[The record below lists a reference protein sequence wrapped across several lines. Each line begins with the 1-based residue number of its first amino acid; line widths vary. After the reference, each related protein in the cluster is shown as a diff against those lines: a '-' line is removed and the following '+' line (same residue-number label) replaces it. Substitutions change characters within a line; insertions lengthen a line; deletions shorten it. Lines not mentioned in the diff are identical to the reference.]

1 MGMVLSPTD
10 DERGVL
16 PPLPVHQEFSRLPDR
31 MAGPDIAGCGH
42 PPTHDENPSGARM
55 REFIDGAEAIARAAI
70 DAGCDFFAGY
80 PITPATPILL
90 RMTQELPRVG
100 GVAIQAEDEI
110 AAMGLCIGAA
120 MAGSH
125 VLTATSG
132 PGISLYSE
140 NIGLA
145 IMGEVPLVIV
155 DAQRMGP
162 ATGGATT
169 VAQGDVQFLRW
180 GTSGGYPV
188 IVLAPTSVPESYAF
202 TRRAFDLAERFR
214 VPVFLATDKETLLG
228 RATVE
233 SEALEPVPVRRRT
246 LADAEAPFIPY
257 RVTEG
262 DEVPPMSAVG
272 GPHVVRFTTSSHDER
287 GYLTKAPDAVGAL
300 NERLAAKVEAHLDE
314 ISSVDTDLDHDA
326 DVLIVSYGIVAR
338 AVREAV
344 KRARAAGEHVSSL
357 TVYSLWPVPERE
369 IRAAMENVRRVAV
382 AELNLGQ
389 YRREVERLAGT
400 DREVLGIH
408 RVDGALISPEEIL
421 EGVGLR

>member
-1 MGMVLSPTD
+1 
-10 DERGVL
+10 
-16 PPLPVHQEFSRLPDR
+16 
-31 MAGPDIAGCGH
+31 
-42 PPTHDENPSGARM
+42 M

-120 MAGSH
+120 MAGSR

-140 NIGLA
+140 NVGLA

-169 VAQGDVQFLRW
+169 VAQGDIQFLRW

-188 IVLAPTSVPESYAF
+188 IVLAPTNVAESYAF

-214 VPVFLATDKETLLG
+214 VPVFVATDKETLLG
-228 RATVE
+228 RATVD
-233 SEALEPVPVRRRT
+233 SGAFEAVPVRERRS
-246 LADAEAPFIPY
+246 APDDEDFVPY
-257 RVTEG
+257 RVVSA
-262 DEVPPMSAVG
+262 DEVPAMSAIG

-287 GYLTKAPDAVGAL
+287 GYLTKSSQAVGSL

-314 ISSVDTDLDHDA
+314 ISDVDADLDPEA

-344 KRARAAGEHVSSL
+344 RRARRAGVHVSSL
-357 TVYSLWPVPERE
+357 AVHSLWPVPERE
-369 IRAAMENVRRVAV
+369 IRAAMGGAARVAV

-389 YRREVERLAGT
+389 YRREIERLAGS
-400 DREVLGIH
+400 DREVVGIH
-408 RVDGALISPEEIL
+408 RVDGGLLSPDEIL
-421 EGVGLR
+421 TKAGLS

>member
-1 MGMVLSPTD
+1 
-10 DERGVL
+10 
-16 PPLPVHQEFSRLPDR
+16 
-31 MAGPDIAGCGH
+31 
-42 PPTHDENPSGARM
+42 M

-70 DAGCDFFAGY
+70 DSGCNFFAGY

-110 AAMGLCIGAA
+110 ASMGLCIGAA
-120 MAGSH
+120 MAGSR

-140 NIGLA
+140 NVGLA

-162 ATGGATT
+162 ATGAATT
-169 VAQGDVQFLRW
+169 VAQGDIQFLRW

-188 IVLAPTSVPESYAF
+188 IVLAPTDVAESYAF

-214 VPVFLATDKETLLG
+214 VPVFVATDKETLLG
-228 RATVE
+228 RATVD
-233 SEALEPVPVRRRT
+233 SEAFAAVPVRERRR
-246 LADAEAPFIPY
+246 APDDAAFVPY
-257 RVTEG
+257 RVESN
-262 DEVPPMSAVG
+262 DEVPAMSAIG

-287 GYLTKAPDAVGAL
+287 GYLTKSSKAVGSL

-314 ISSVDTDLDHDA
+314 ISAVAVDLDPEA

-344 KRARAAGEHVSSL
+344 RRARAGGVHVSSL
-357 TVYSLWPVPERE
+357 TVHTLWPVPERE
-369 IRAAMENVRRVAV
+369 IRAALEGVSRVAV

-389 YRREVERLAGT
+389 YRREVERLTGA
-400 DREVLGIH
+400 DREVVGVH
-408 RVDGALISPEEIL
+408 RVDGQLLSPDEIL
-421 EGVGLR
+421 TKAGLS